1 MTTFDEDEI
10 TSDLRRELE
19 AAVATLLRSTPA
31 GDGVGSIIV
40 DDESPEAE
48 AARALLD
55 SLETSAA
62 DLNGEEREADSV
74 GVEDEDE
81 DAFMGTSSRFVVQ
94 VPKAQ
99 GQILQLDLT
108 HKPP

>member
-10 TSDLRRELE
+10 TSDLQRELE

-40 DDESPEAE
+40 DDESSPEAE

-62 DLNGEEREADSV
+62 DLTDSV
-74 GVEDEDE
+74 AVEDEDD
-81 DAFMGTSSRFVVQ
+81 DAFMDTSSRFVVQ
-94 VPKAQ
+94 VPEAQ

>member
-10 TSDLRRELE
+10 TSDLLSELE

-31 GDGVGSIIV
+31 GDGVGSIII
-40 DDESPEAE
+40 DDDASPEAQ

-62 DLNGEEREADSV
+62 DLNGDEEEADSV
-74 GVEDEDE
+74 AAEDEDE
-81 DAFMGTSSRFVVQ
+81 DAFAGTSSRFVVQ
-94 VPKAQ
+94 VP
-99 GQILQLDLT
+99 
-108 HKPP
+108 